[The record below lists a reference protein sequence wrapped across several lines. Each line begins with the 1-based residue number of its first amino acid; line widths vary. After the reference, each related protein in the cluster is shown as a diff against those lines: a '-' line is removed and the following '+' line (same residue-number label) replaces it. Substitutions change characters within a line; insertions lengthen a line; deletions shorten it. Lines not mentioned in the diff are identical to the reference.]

1 MKGSRDDLQRRRQEL
16 LVRSSLLRE
25 EWSRQVQVLRAP
37 LHVADQARAGVS
49 WLAAHPEWPL
59 GVAALLLVLRPS
71 RALRWAGF
79 AWQGYALYRRAQ
91 RMLARM
97 PAR

>member
-1 MKGSRDDLQRRRQEL
+1 
-16 LVRSSLLRE
+16 
-25 EWSRQVQVLRAP
+25 
-37 LHVADQARAGVS
+37 
-49 WLAAHPEWPL
+49 L

>member
-16 LVRSSLLRE
+16 LVRSTLLRE

-37 LHVADQARAGVS
+37 LQIADRARAGVN

-59 GVAALLLVLRPS
+59 GVAALLVLLRPS
-71 RALRWAGF
+71 RALRWAGL
-79 AWQGYALYRRAQ
+79 ALQGYTLYRRAQ
-91 RMLARM
+91 RVLARM
-97 PAR
+97 PTR